1 MSIKNMMKGV
11 GKDASKALA
20 NAGSLA
26 VIDFTN
32 AKFVMG
38 ASLKEINAKNIAI
51 DSLIMGVS
59 TLGTS
64 VVNSMIVTRMKLPK
78 FITVIES
85 EFGVDLVTIVLYIL
99 GQFIYNKLSK
109 RQSKG
114 MVMSL
119 FEAIGAILLG
129 NYIAAPI
136 ENLLQ

>member
-1 MSIKNMMKGV
+1 MSIKSMMKGI

-38 ASLKEINAKNIAI
+38 ASLKEINGKNIAI

-119 FEAIGAILLG
+119 FEAVGAILLG